1 MLVRDHDPLM
11 MPLRL
16 QNIDR
21 QKVAGALLVPIPIL
35 AYWVYWTLN
44 PSYWFNADPGALYFI
59 DSLGVFVGESYQYVD
74 HPGTPIH
81 LIGSFLLALAYPF
94 FESKD
99 AFIQFFLSR
108 PNVFFFMANVFLLA
122 INIACALAFYQIILR
137 DLKQYRFLGAI
148 AIPLLFFALHPYSYP
163 SLTLWSHNSLN
174 FPIGTLLLLWLYSE
188 MRGSV
193 QIRPLKLMLL
203 GIASGILSIAQMY
216 FFAWLA
222 MAIFTLAVYVL
233 RREQSIGKAVAS
245 GAYVTLGGLIG
256 ITLMLIPIYEALPR
270 FLAWI
275 IGIVTHLGVYGTG
288 ESGFFSAELLSVGI
302 ANWWGSIRAMLLL
315 LLASMIFLGMFG
327 YWSRRNGKTLAPEDF
342 AMLSGLVFHIVL
354 ILFVLSKAPL
364 KLRYSLSMA
373 AILPVLLF
381 MILKLFQ
388 STPWKGQ
395 WLQAPLHGLILLGVI
410 ASLFTQVQIA
420 ERQAYIEQDA
430 QLARVQAIN
439 RLAQEKNVKEED
451 LVIVYTFSTPLKC
464 SGLLHA
470 MNWTGNFK
478 TELGQLCPNQHAFW
492 DSTIELNMPVPQPHI
507 DQIDWDLVVWPGNG
521 SNLPEHLE
529 SIGATI
535 IPDSWHVRRNKW
547 FYIHGDVLQQ

>member
-1 MLVRDHDPLM
+1 MV
-11 MPLRL
+11 PLRF
-16 QNIDR
+16 QGIDR
-21 QKVAGALLVPIPIL
+21 HKLAGALLVPIPIL

-94 FESKD
+94 FESRE

-108 PNVFFFMANVFLLA
+108 PNVFFFMSNVFLLA
-122 INIACALAFYQIILR
+122 INITCALVFYQIVFR
-137 DLKQYRFLGAI
+137 DLKQYRLLGAI
-148 AIPLLFFALHPYSYP
+148 SIPLLFFALHPYSYP

-188 MRGSV
+188 MRASV
-193 QIRPLKLMLL
+193 QIRPLRLVLL
-203 GIASGILSIAQMY
+203 GMASGILSIAQMY

-233 RREQSIGKAVAS
+233 RREKSFGKAFAS
-245 GAYVTLGGLIG
+245 GAYVALGGLIG
-256 ITLMLIPIYEALPR
+256 VTLMLIPIYEALPR

-275 IGIVTHLGVYGTG
+275 IDIVTHSGVYGTG
-288 ESGFFSAELLSVGI
+288 ESGLFSAELLSVGI

-315 LLASMIFLGMFG
+315 LFASMIFLGAFG
-327 YWSRRNGKTLAPEDF
+327 YWSRKNDKTLRPEDF
-342 AMLSGLVFHIVL
+342 AMLSGLVFHIIL
-354 ILFVLSKAPL
+354 IVFVLSKAPL
-364 KLRYSLSMA
+364 KLRYSLSLA

-395 WLQAPLHGLILLGVI
+395 WLQAPLHGLILLGVVVTLI
-410 ASLFTQVQIA
+410 TQIQIA

-507 DQIDWDLVVWPGNG
+507 DEIDWDLVVWPGNG
-521 SNLPEHLE
+521 SNLPEYLE
-529 SIGATI
+529 SVGATI

-547 FYIHGDVLQQ
+547 FYIHGDVLGQ